1 VVHGTADS
9 DVPYEHGS
17 FAASQIPGAE
27 LLTLDTGTHLAFYT
41 HPDSDDAQR
50 RAIDILAG

>member
-1 VVHGTADS
+1 M
-9 DVPYEHGS
+9 PYEHGV

-27 LLTLDTGTHLAFYT
+27 LLPMDTGTHLAFYT

-50 RAIDILAG
+50 RAIEVLDA